1 MFYSIVKLLAVLV
14 FKLFVRLEVKG
25 AENVPARG
33 SFVFASNH
41 QSNLDPFLLGLATR
55 RKLAYFAKAE
65 LFRYRLGA
73 FLLRKMNAFPVRRG
87 GNDRDAIQHSLDI
100 LERGDG
106 LVFFPEGSRFHG
118 GGGKSKAKPGMA
130 MVASRAGSPVIPTR
144 IIGSDMLLPPGK
156 AFPRPGRVVVAFGEP
171 LPPPDV
177 RGAEPAGAGR
187 KEVYL
192 QFTHRVLQK
201 IYDLR

>member
-1 MFYSIVKLLAVLV
+1 MFYSIVKLLANLV

-25 AENVPARG
+25 AENVPSRG
-33 SFVFASNH
+33 CFVFASNH

-87 GNDRDAIQHSLDI
+87 ANDRDAIQHSLDI
-100 LERGDG
+100 LDQGDG
-106 LVFFPEGSRFHG
+106 LVFFPEGSRVYA
-118 GGGKSKAKPGMA
+118 GGGKTTAKPGMA

-144 IIGSDMLLPPGK
+144 IIGSDQLLPPGK
-156 AFPRPGRVVVAFGEP
+156 TFPRPGRVVVAFGEP
-171 LPPPDV
+171 MPPPDV
-177 RGAEPAGAGR
+177 RGSEPEGRGR
-187 KEVYL
+187 KEIYL
-192 QFTHRVLQK
+192 QYTQGVLQK